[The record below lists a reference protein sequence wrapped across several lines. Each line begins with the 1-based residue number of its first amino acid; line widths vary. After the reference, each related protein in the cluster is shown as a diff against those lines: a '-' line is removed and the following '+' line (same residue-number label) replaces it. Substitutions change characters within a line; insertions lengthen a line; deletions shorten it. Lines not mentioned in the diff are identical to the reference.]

1 MMNSMTEVPLNK
13 LLSGWREPAALILD
27 ESGIIRDCNNTE
39 ELFGY
44 KLRELLSQHISKLL
58 PQLTEFELVQDGKFN
73 PKFSYLCRCG
83 HLFKAK
89 NRDGATFFSELSL
102 VNLNH
107 TGKRILKLY
116 VLPSTDQDYQTT
128 LG

>member
-1 MMNSMTEVPLNK
+1 MNSMTDIPLNT

-58 PQLTEFELVQDGKFN
+58 PQLKEFELIQDGKFN
-73 PKFSYLCRCG
+73 PRFSYLCRCG
-83 HLFKAK
+83 HLFKAQ
-89 NRDGATFFSELSL
+89 NRHGATFLSELSL

-116 VLPSTDQDYQTT
+116 VLPSTDQDCQAG